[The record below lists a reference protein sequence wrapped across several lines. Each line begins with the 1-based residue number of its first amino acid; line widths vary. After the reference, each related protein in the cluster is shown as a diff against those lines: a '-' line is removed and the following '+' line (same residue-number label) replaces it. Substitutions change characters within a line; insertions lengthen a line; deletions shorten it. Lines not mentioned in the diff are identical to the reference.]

1 MKILEIGKEFKIENV
16 LSLRKKM
23 TQQEIQ
29 QEMMSIGEFLEQNS
43 FKKMVPL

>member
-23 TQQEIQ
+23 TQAEIQ
-29 QEMMSIGEFLEQNS
+29 QEMLSIGEFLEQNS
-43 FKKMVPL
+43 FLKKVLL